1 MMKYMKN
8 QNFSLWARE
17 VVVGHKKSD
26 LSTMTTITTPTLHA
40 DVQSILASVGQYDPA
55 SIPQLEAYVRAQVVS
70 VTSALVSSPAPYSV
84 DANRALIKLYQFF
97 PHHLLATATDGED
110 DGISTAAAA
119 AASTGDEITTLIAF
133 LSIIR
138 YPRIT
143 DFGSTINCLL
153 PERAQIIEPTATL
166 AKCHELLDSSDYAN
180 FWPEF
185 RKLGIPE
192 YGSSAAGGTTT
203 TGGGVSMDRQLLS
216 NAVNSPL
223 VTNMLRRNIISMLA
237 RTYRTIPMAQLLSAL
252 DIQDTA
258 SLLLEFGTKTVAGD
272 GDGIGII
279 DKVMEN
285 DMVSF
290 THNVDNTKRV
300 GNAYK
305 EGVTYDD
312 IAMMMSNNKK
322 KKSTVVVR
330 PQ

>member
-1 MMKYMKN
+1 
-8 QNFSLWARE
+8 
-17 VVVGHKKSD
+17 
-26 LSTMTTITTPTLHA
+26 
-40 DVQSILASVGQYDPA
+40 
-55 SIPQLEAYVRAQVVS
+55 
-70 VTSALVSSPAPYSV
+70 
-84 DANRALIKLYQFF
+84 
-97 PHHLLATATDGED
+97 
-110 DGISTAAAA
+110 
-119 AASTGDEITTLIAF
+119 
-133 LSIIR
+133 
-138 YPRIT
+138 
-143 DFGSTINCLL
+143 
-153 PERAQIIEPTATL
+153 
-166 AKCHELLDSSDYAN
+166 LDSSDYTN

-192 YGSSAAGGTTT
+192 YGSSAGEGGGGGGTTSGG
-203 TGGGVSMDRQLLS
+203 GGGVSMDRQLLS

-237 RTYRTIPMAQLLSAL
+237 RTYRTIPVAQLLSAL

-258 SLLLEFGTKTVAGD
+258 SLLLEFGTKMEGD
-272 GDGIGII
+272 GTGII

-312 IAMMMSNNKK
+312 VAMMMSNNKK

>member
-1 MMKYMKN
+1 
-8 QNFSLWARE
+8 
-17 VVVGHKKSD
+17 
-26 LSTMTTITTPTLHA
+26 MTTITTPTHA
-40 DVQSILASVGQYDPA
+40 DIQSILASAGQYDPA

-70 VTSALVSSPAPYSV
+70 VTSALVSAPYSV

-97 PHHLLATATDGED
+97 PQHLLATTASEDG
-110 DGISTAAAA
+110 SAAVV
-119 AASTGDEITTLIAF
+119 ASTGDEITTLIAF
-133 LSIIR
+133 LSIIQ

-153 PERAQIIEPTATL
+153 PERAQSIEPTATL
-166 AKCHELLDSSDYAN
+166 VKCYELLDSSDYAN

-185 RKLGIPE
+185 RKLGMPE
-192 YGSSAAGGTTT
+192 YGSSASGGGTTGGGGGGG
-203 TGGGVSMDRQLLS
+203 GGGVSMDRQLLS

-223 VTNMLRRNIISMLA
+223 VTNMLRRNIIGMLA
-237 RTYRTIPMAQLLSAL
+237 RTYRTIPASRLLSAL
-252 DIQDTA
+252 DIRDTA
-258 SLLLEFGTKTVAGD
+258 SLLSEFGTKMVVAGEE
-272 GDGIGII
+272 GDGNIGII
-279 DKVMEN
+279 DRVMEN

-300 GNAYK
+300 GNAYR

-312 IAMMMSNNKK
+312 VAMMMSNNKK

>member
-1 MMKYMKN
+1 M
-8 QNFSLWARE
+8 AE
-17 VVVGHKKSD
+17 PHKKEGRV
-26 LSTMTTITTPTLHA
+26 LSTMTTITTPTHA
-40 DVQSILASVGQYDPA
+40 DIQSILASVGQYDPA

-97 PHHLLATATDGED
+97 PHHLLATTTTDSED
-110 DGISTAAAA
+110 DSSSSTAAAA
-119 AASTGDEITTLIAF
+119 AVSTGDEITTLIAF
-133 LSIIR
+133 LSIIQ
-138 YPRIT
+138 YPQIT
-143 DFGSTINCLL
+143 DFGSTVNCLL
-153 PERAQIIEPTATL
+153 PERAQSIEPMATL
-166 AKCHELLDSSDYAN
+166 VKCYELLDSSDYAN

-192 YGSSAAGGTTT
+192 YGSSAGGTTGG
-203 TGGGVSMDRQLLS
+203 GGGVSMDRQLLS

-223 VTNMLRRNIISMLA
+223 VTNMLRSNIISMLA
-237 RTYRTIPMAQLLSAL
+237 RTYRTIPVAQLLSAL

-258 SLLLEFGTKTVAGD
+258 SLLLEFGTKMVGGE

-312 IAMMMSNNKK
+312 VAMMMSNNKR

>member
-1 MMKYMKN
+1 M
-8 QNFSLWARE
+8 AE
-17 VVVGHKKSD
+17 PHKKVP
-26 LSTMTTITTPTLHA
+26 STMTTITTPTHA
-40 DVQSILASVGQYDPA
+40 DIQSILASVGQYDPA

-110 DGISTAAAA
+110 DSSSTAAAV
-119 AASTGDEITTLIAF
+119 STGDEITTLIAF
-133 LSIIR
+133 LSIIQ
-138 YPRIT
+138 YPQIT
-143 DFGSTINCLL
+143 DFGSTVNCLL
-153 PERAQIIEPTATL
+153 PERAQSIEPMATL
-166 AKCHELLDSSDYAN
+166 VKCYELLDSSDYAN

-192 YGSSAAGGTTT
+192 YGSSAGGTTGGG
-203 TGGGVSMDRQLLS
+203 GGGVSMDRQLLS

-223 VTNMLRRNIISMLA
+223 VTNMLRSNIISMLA
-237 RTYRTIPMAQLLSAL
+237 RTYRTIPVAQLLSAL

-258 SLLLEFGTKTVAGD
+258 SLLLEFGTKMVAGE

-312 IAMMMSNNKK
+312 VAMMMSNNKK